1 MSNLSI
7 NGDGNILPIK
17 DTGVNAG
24 ENVASSSTPQMNS
37 VWGEFLENGD
47 NTVDAGDV
55 QLREN
60 ATDLQ
65 KRAVRDFLGVHKG
78 REWTEKLVNIV
89 KNLLTNPAAIEEVSN
104 NGVYTRAIIKDEKG
118 NDYQISYDN
127 INYSELG
134 EQVNADT
141 ITYNDDGTITK
152 TTYNLRGRRN
162 PGVYINTYDKDGAL
176 LSAKSEQSLTT
187 ANYDN
192 ETGKITY
199 TQDGKDLCYSTKNS
213 EGKRIYY
220 LPNGEEIGNKDAV
233 WEYASKNDRLNLTSV
248 FMLPLI

>member
-1 MSNLSI
+1 MYFVTLCNSFVRNSKVLKEIAVNKFVNKNITLISNKKETVIMSNLSI
-7 NGDGNILPIK
+7 NGDGNLPIK

-65 KRAVRDFLGVHKG
+65 KRAVRDFFGVHKG

-127 INYSELG
+127 IINI
-134 EQVNADT
+134 T
-141 ITYNDDGTITK
+141 ITISQE
-152 TTYNLRGRRN
+152 L
-162 PGVYINTYDKDGAL
+162 YDKYKGTFAIDIYYKL
-176 LSAKSEQSLTT
+176 TYHDELYEQSYKTIEL
-187 ANYDN
+187 
-192 ETGKITY
+192 K
-199 TQDGKDLCYSTKNS
+199 K
-213 EGKRIYY
+213 
-220 LPNGEEIGNKDAV
+220 
-233 WEYASKNDRLNLTSV
+233 
-248 FMLPLI
+248 